1 MSTSLER
8 HTHTFI
14 LFTLPTTLCKT
25 DGTYRKMLN
34 ESPSP
39 PQKINVDLHLPSM
52 IRFVVINNIPIS
64 QHWAGGGG
72 GGGGKRIQRPL
83 YRLESANFMF
93 FCRVPSSF
101 AQGCRL
107 NSDAINRCVWSFIV
121 MICPQTSLPGV
132 PRWSLDQD
140 KRPYFSIMCNI
151 CDVTWWRHKM
161 VKIGVQNSEKLN
173 VNDWMT
179 GLEATSV
186 A

>member
-1 MSTSLER
+1 MSPPPPQNQCWFTLAINDSFCGFQQ
-8 HTHTFI
+8 HTHI
-14 LFTLPTTLCKT
+14 STLS
-25 DGTYRKMLN
+25 R
-34 ESPSP
+34 
-39 PQKINVDLHLPSM
+39 
-52 IRFVVINNIPIS
+52 
-64 QHWAGGGG
+64 

-83 YRLESANFMF
+83 CRLESANFMF